1 MELTKFVPLDKIKK
15 PRVAYMVSNR
25 DPSLITMSNED
36 VLAHTEAAK
45 FTAINQRPKES
56 DFIYFKMMPKTLL
69 GPAIQKDPPD
79 QKRREEL
86 FQYIIQYCK
95 QSSWKEERPCPQS
108 YIY

>member
-45 FTAINQRPKES
+45 FTAINQRPKEI

-69 GPAIQKDPPD
+69 GSAIQKAPLY
-79 QKRREEL
+79 QQAQEKL
-86 FQYIIQYCK
+86 FRHII
-95 QSSWKEERPCPQS
+95 
-108 YIY
+108 